1 MRYVGDEGGGDTSR
15 LGVLVPVDGGDAL
28 LDGKN
33 SGGDGQEEA
42 NNAGDGGQNGDAL
55 TVHVPA
61 CALMCVPA
69 CVVV

>member
-1 MRYVGDEGGGDTSR
+1 M
-15 LGVLVPVDGGDAL
+15 VPVDGGDAL